1 MKLPLIQWQFNLM
14 KRPLFLACCVA
25 GAALFTPSALAQTH
39 AFLNPLFPFGPHGD
53 GSLRPGDQ
61 AYVTT
66 GSFQRGLAHNPATGN
81 LIFIDRQAG
90 GSGSAGITG
99 FIYVLNGVTGEAI
112 ATLSTNGME
121 GGNFADFAVAVADDG
136 VIYVGNLVND
146 ASIPSNPFKVY
157 RWESEGSVTD
167 PVLAFHGDPGN
178 GRAQRWGDTMDIR
191 GSGTGT
197 QILLGTRS
205 NAGIVGTNVAILT
218 TVDGANFTATTL
230 SMDVTDSASGGGIAF
245 GSGNTFWAKN
255 AGVPL
260 RQFSFDLSA
269 GTATTLRSYG
279 ADVLPASSTL
289 EALAVDTNANLLAI
303 VDFTAILDRVR
314 LYDISSLSSV
324 PVLLDIRD
332 FPVDNANG
340 TTTKGYLDFGGGNL
354 YVHNMNNGLLVFS
367 VDQTPV
373 NAPTIVTQPASQRI
387 VAGRPVRFEV
397 LAYPAATYQW
407 QRNGANIPGATGPT
421 YTISSVQQADAGT
434 YQVIASNAGG
444 STTSSEAV
452 LSVVNPADLYHLN
465 PLWSATPGAAPYVT
479 TGGGGTPA
487 ERSFAYHALSNQVLV
502 VQRSG
507 NNYTIHVLNGSTGEK
522 LYNLQTNGVVLVV
535 QSEVS
540 GANGIGL
547 VAIDVAED
555 GAVYACNAS
564 PNANGGSNPFS
575 TSKLFR
581 VYRWANSG
589 SNTVPVQIFEGDPSG
604 QSVNLRWG
612 DNLDVRGSGLN
623 TQIILD
629 NQNTT
634 ARFMAILQPNGSMET
649 FSSAFFYQDTA
660 TPFGNSIGRSLEFGS
675 GDTFWQ
681 KRKPTAAVPA
691 ALLQSSFDFAA
702 FPNISPVVS
711 THTNFPISL
720 GQVGLDLGREL
731 LGGINYSTT
740 TEPDKLALYD
750 ISSLDEPLLLAQYNF
765 PQTPRGANQNFIGRV
780 LFSGNRVYA
789 LDANN
794 GMMAFTIASGPVTP
808 PTILQQPRDVRMVEG
823 GSATLSVVTADV
835 VTYQWQFNQAD
846 ILDATNATYTIADA
860 EFADGGSYRV
870 IVSNEAGSTTSSN
883 AVVSVLPAE
892 NFYRLSRLWD
902 LAPQSRGYLPADG
915 DGEGRTPL
923 YRSIAYNSL
932 SNQIY
937 IISRTGQNS
946 GLTVNV
952 LDASTGADLYQLN
965 TAGIDGSASTI
976 ILLGIGAAEDG
987 AIYAANMVDLPANP
1001 NLSYNLYRWASS
1013 DPNVAPALVSSGAVS
1028 NTVRW
1033 GDTLDVRGAGGDT
1046 EVIID
1051 ANAGSLGAIFK
1062 PFDETMSSFLP
1073 SLFAQTYGS
1082 GTIGRSLQFGPTN
1095 TFWQKRNG
1103 ARLQLS
1109 SYDLTMETSTPLTN
1123 YNNFPGTL
1131 GPVAVDQ
1138 ARSLVAGINF
1148 SAAPNAPAT
1157 VPDTL
1162 DLYDVSDFNNP
1173 LIIAKYNFPANKRPN
1188 GNAIGQVVFA
1198 GNRVFAVDG
1207 NNGIVA
1213 FTIVP
1218 PGGTSPTLTIT
1229 RSSSNVVLSWPASA
1243 TGFGLQKTTSLS
1255 GGSWQNVTTA
1265 VVPMGD
1271 QNTVT
1276 ESASTGPAFYRLRQ
1290 AQP

>member
-1 MKLPLIQWQFNLM
+1 M
-14 KRPLFLACCVA
+14 KRLL
-25 GAALFTPSALAQTH
+25 LFTCCWASSTVLFAPSALAQTH
-39 AFLNPLFPFGPHGD
+39 AFLNPLFGFGPHGD

-61 AYVTT
+61 PYVTT
-66 GSFQRGLAHNPATGN
+66 GSFQRGVAYNPATGN

-90 GSGSAGITG
+90 GTGSNSITG
-99 FIYVLNGVTGEAI
+99 FIYVLNGATGEAI
-112 ATLSTNGME
+112 TTLSTNGMV
-121 GGNFADFAVAVADDG
+121 GGNFADFAVGVTDDG

-146 ASIPSNPFKVY
+146 GTAAPFKLY
-157 RWESEGSVTD
+157 RWESESSITD
-167 PVLAFHGDPGN
+167 PVVVFQGDPGQ

-191 GSGTGT
+191 GFGAGT

-205 NAGIVGTNVAILT
+205 NAGIVGTNVAVLT
-218 TVDGANFTATTL
+218 TADGTNFTATTL
-230 SMDVTDSASGGGIAF
+230 STDVTDSASGGGIAF

-255 AGVPL
+255 TGIPL
-260 RQFSFDLSA
+260 RLFSFDLSA
-269 GTATTLRSYG
+269 GAATTLRSYG
-279 ADVLPASSTL
+279 TDVLPASSTL
-289 EALAVDTNANLLAI
+289 EPLAVDAAANLLAI
-303 VDFTAILDRVR
+303 VDMTAALDRVR
-314 LYDISSLSSV
+314 LYDISNLANP

-332 FPVDNANG
+332 FLVDNANG

-354 YVHNMNNGLLVFS
+354 YVHNMNNGLMGFS
-367 VDQTPV
+367 VDQTPF
-373 NAPTIVTQPASQRI
+373 NPPTIVSQPASQRI

-397 LAYPAATYQW
+397 LAYPAASYQW
-407 QRNGANIPGATGPT
+407 QRNGANIAGATGPIL
-421 YTISSVQQADAGT
+421 TISNVQQADAGT
-434 YQVIASNAGG
+434 YTVLVSNAGG
-444 STTSSEAV
+444 SITSSDAV

-465 PLWSATPGAAPYVT
+465 PLWSAAPGAAPYVT
-479 TGGGGTPA
+479 PGGGGTPA
-487 ERSFAYHALSNQVLV
+487 ERSFAYNALSNQVLV

-507 NNYTIHVLNGSTGEK
+507 NNYTIHVVNGSTGEK
-522 LYNLQTNGVVLVV
+522 LYNLKTNGIVLVV

-555 GAVYACNAS
+555 GAIYACNSS
-564 PNANGGSNPFS
+564 PNAGGGTASFNTNKF
-575 TSKLFR
+575 FR
-581 VYRWANSG
+581 VYRWANSD
-589 SNTVPVQIFEGDPSG
+589 SNTLPVQIFEGDPAS

-629 NQNTT
+629 NQNTA
-634 ARFMAILQPNGSMET
+634 ARFMAILQPNGSMES
-649 FSSAFFYQDTA
+649 FAPAFFYQDTA

-681 KRKPTAAVPA
+681 KRKPTASVPA

-731 LGGINYSTT
+731 MGGINYSTT

-750 ISSLDEPLLLAQYNF
+750 ISNLDEPLLLAQYNF
-765 PQTPRGANQNFIGRV
+765 PRTPRDPNQNFIGRV
-780 LFSGNRVYA
+780 LFTGNRVYA

-808 PTILQQPRDVRMVEG
+808 PTILQHPHDLRMVEG

-835 VTYQWQFNQAD
+835 VTYQWQFNQGD
-846 ILDATNATYTIADA
+846 IADATNATYTIADA
-860 EFADGGSYRV
+860 QSADAGNYRV

-883 AVVSVLPAE
+883 AVVQVLPAE

-902 LAPQSRGYLPADG
+902 LAPLSRGYLPADT

-937 IISRTGQNS
+937 MISRTGQNA

-952 LDASTGADLYQLN
+952 LDASTGEDLYQLN
-965 TAGIDGSASTI
+965 TTTVDGSASTI
-976 ILLGIGAAEDG
+976 ILLGMGVAEDG
-987 AIYAANMVDLPANP
+987 ALYAANMVDLPANP
-1001 NLSYNLYRWASS
+1001 NLTYKLYRWPSS
-1013 DPNVAPALVSSGAVS
+1013 DSNAVPELVSSGAVS

-1033 GDTLDVRGAGGDT
+1033 GDTLDVRGSGVGT
-1046 EVIID
+1046 EIIID
-1051 ANAGSLGAIFK
+1051 ANAGTFGAIFK
-1062 PFDETMSSFLP
+1062 PFDEAMSSFIP
-1073 SLFAQTYGS
+1073 SSFTQTYGS
-1082 GTIGRSLQFGPTN
+1082 GTIGRSLKFGPTN
-1095 TFWQKRNG
+1095 TFWQKRYG
-1103 ARLQLS
+1103 SRLQLS
-1109 SYDLTMETSTPLTN
+1109 SYDLTMEASTTLTN
-1123 YNNFPGTL
+1123 YPNFPGTL
-1131 GPVAVDQ
+1131 GPVAVDPS
-1138 ARSLVAGINF
+1138 RNLVAGINF
-1148 SAAPNAPAT
+1148 SAAPNAGAS

-1188 GNAIGQVVFA
+1188 GNAIGQVIFA
-1198 GNRVFAVDG
+1198 GNRIFAVNG
-1207 NNGIVA
+1207 NNGVVA

-1229 RSSSNVVLSWPASA
+1229 RSGSDVVLSWPASA
-1243 TGFGLQKTTSLS
+1243 SGFGLQKTTSLS
-1255 GGSWQNVTTA
+1255 GGTWQNVTTA

-1276 ESASTGPAFYRLRQ
+1276 ESASTGAAFYRLQ
-1290 AQP
+1290 QPQP